1 MKFSRQFLGATAFA
15 LLAGTGSCVGPR
27 WTSVQQDLELAA
39 MMGLDADSVFNDR
52 EGANAVFNVATNNKP
67 QAEWAEVCIWIDW
80 ERIGVPYPF
89 KQF

>member
-15 LLAGTGSCVGPR
+15 VLAGTGSCVGPR

-52 EGANAVFNVATNNKP
+52 EGVSSIFNAAANDKP
-67 QAEWAEVCIWIDW
+67 QAEWVEVCMLSILRSVIILSLT
-80 ERIGVPYPF
+80 R
-89 KQF
+89 